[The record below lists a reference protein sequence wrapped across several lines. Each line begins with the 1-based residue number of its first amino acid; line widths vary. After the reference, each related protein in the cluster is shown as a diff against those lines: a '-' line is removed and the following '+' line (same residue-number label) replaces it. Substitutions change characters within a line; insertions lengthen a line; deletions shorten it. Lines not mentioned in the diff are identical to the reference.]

1 EQLFGHP
8 KRWGSGPDTKRGY
21 IWLQSD
27 LEALSA
33 TLATGATLNTALPAE
48 KNAIFGD
55 GGKKDIVNETK
66 DGKKDGAK
74 NDDKND
80 VQTPLKSVASV
91 ASVAPNAELLKA
103 RTIDTYLAINSP
115 DQEERQLGGYRV
127 YRKDIAGTEKKLY
140 SCMKCGFT
148 TIAIDE
154 ALKHKEVCK

>member
-1 EQLFGHP
+1 
-8 KRWGSGPDTKRGY
+8 
-21 IWLQSD
+21 LQSD

-33 TLATGATLNTALPAE
+33 TLATGATLNTTLPAE
-48 KNAIFGD
+48 KNAILGD

-103 RTIDTYLAINSP
+103 RTIDTYLAVNSTDP
-115 DQEERQLGGYRV
+115 DEKTLAGYRV
-127 YRKDIAGTEKKLY
+127 YLKDIAGTEKKMY
-140 SCMKCGFT
+140 TCMKCGFIT
-148 TIAIDE
+148 MTIDD
-154 ALKHKEVCK
+154 ALKHREVCKQ